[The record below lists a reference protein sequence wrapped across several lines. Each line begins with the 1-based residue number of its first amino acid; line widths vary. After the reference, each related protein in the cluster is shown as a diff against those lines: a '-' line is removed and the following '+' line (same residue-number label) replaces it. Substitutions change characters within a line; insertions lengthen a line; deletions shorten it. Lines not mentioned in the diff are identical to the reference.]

1 MLQGELRA
9 ETRLENLLVSDER
22 TGMTREARPGEAGA
36 KKAALVSTPLL
47 VRDGLTLADVRLETG
62 RRHQIRVQHLLAG
75 LPLWGDARYGGGRPG
90 QQIALWAHSLTFE
103 HPTLKTPVAIESLPP
118 PRARGENSR
127 STRRKTHPNT
137 QRSVLMFD
145 LFLDSLLDGLKDGA
159 WSLPV
164 LFVAY
169 LLMEL
174 LERSQKLNE
183 EILHGYSHRAGPLL
197 GGLLGVAPQCGI
209 SGAAAT
215 LFSTGSVTVGTM
227 LAVFF
232 ATSDEMLPIMLSSV
246 ADGDIRLSSI
256 LLIVPW
262 ARRAA
267 GRGAGL
273 SGQDLLL
280 TKYIRSQKNIHG
292 FCEREHCACDEEE
305 GSVFVSA
312 LKHTLKIAVMLIAVN
327 VVLNFVLGMI
337 GVERLSGSVLNRPF
351 IGEILLALVGL
362 IPNCSVSVVITESYL
377 SGLIGLG
384 GLFAGLLCN
393 AGIGLLVL
401 FRTNKNLKENLVITS
416 TLYGLSAAAG
426 IVITLVSGLL

>member
-1 MLQGELRA
+1 
-9 ETRLENLLVSDER
+9 
-22 TGMTREARPGEAGA
+22 
-36 KKAALVSTPLL
+36 
-47 VRDGLTLADVRLETG
+47 
-62 RRHQIRVQHLLAG
+62 
-75 LPLWGDARYGGGRPG
+75 
-90 QQIALWAHSLTFE
+90 
-103 HPTLKTPVAIESLPP
+103 
-118 PRARGENSR
+118 
-127 STRRKTHPNT
+127 
-137 QRSVLMFD
+137 MFD

-159 WSLPV
+159 WSLPI

-174 LERSQKLNE
+174 LERSQRLNE
-183 EILHGYSHRAGPLL
+183 EILHGYSHKAGPLL
-197 GGLLGVAPQCGI
+197 GGLLGVVPQCGI

-232 ATSDEMLPIMLSSV
+232 ATSDEMLPIMLSSA

-256 LLIVPW
+256 LLIVLGK
-262 ARRAA
+262 AA
-267 GRGAGL
+267 LGVALGYLA
-273 SGQDLLL
+273 DLLL

-292 FCEREHCACDEEE
+292 FCEREHCACDDEE
-305 GSVFVSA
+305 GSVLVSA

-327 VVLNFVLGMI
+327 VVLNFVLGVI
-337 GVERLSGSVLNRPF
+337 GVDRLSGSVLNRPV

-384 GLFAGLLCN
+384 GLFAGLLSN

-426 IVITLVSGLL
+426 VAITLVSGLF

>member
-1 MLQGELRA
+1 
-9 ETRLENLLVSDER
+9 
-22 TGMTREARPGEAGA
+22 
-36 KKAALVSTPLL
+36 
-47 VRDGLTLADVRLETG
+47 
-62 RRHQIRVQHLLAG
+62 
-75 LPLWGDARYGGGRPG
+75 
-90 QQIALWAHSLTFE
+90 
-103 HPTLKTPVAIESLPP
+103 
-118 PRARGENSR
+118 
-127 STRRKTHPNT
+127 
-137 QRSVLMFD
+137 MFD

-256 LLIVPW
+256 LLIVLGK
-262 ARRAA
+262 AA
-267 GRGAGL
+267 LGVALGYLA
-273 SGQDLLL
+273 DLLL

-337 GVERLSGSVLNRPF
+337 GVERLSGSVLNRPV

-384 GLFAGLLCN
+384 GLFAGLLSN

>member
-1 MLQGELRA
+1 
-9 ETRLENLLVSDER
+9 
-22 TGMTREARPGEAGA
+22 
-36 KKAALVSTPLL
+36 
-47 VRDGLTLADVRLETG
+47 
-62 RRHQIRVQHLLAG
+62 
-75 LPLWGDARYGGGRPG
+75 
-90 QQIALWAHSLTFE
+90 
-103 HPTLKTPVAIESLPP
+103 
-118 PRARGENSR
+118 
-127 STRRKTHPNT
+127 
-137 QRSVLMFD
+137 MFD

-197 GGLLGVAPQCGI
+197 GGLLGVVPQCGI

-256 LLIVPW
+256 LLIVLGK
-262 ARRAA
+262 AA
-267 GRGAGL
+267 LGVALGYLA
-273 SGQDLLL
+273 DLLL

-305 GSVFVSA
+305 GNVFVSA

-337 GVERLSGSVLNRPF
+337 GVERLSGSVLNRPV

-384 GLFAGLLCN
+384 GLFAGLLSN

>member
-1 MLQGELRA
+1 
-9 ETRLENLLVSDER
+9 
-22 TGMTREARPGEAGA
+22 
-36 KKAALVSTPLL
+36 
-47 VRDGLTLADVRLETG
+47 
-62 RRHQIRVQHLLAG
+62 
-75 LPLWGDARYGGGRPG
+75 
-90 QQIALWAHSLTFE
+90 
-103 HPTLKTPVAIESLPP
+103 
-118 PRARGENSR
+118 
-127 STRRKTHPNT
+127 
-137 QRSVLMFD
+137 MFD

-183 EILHGYSHRAGPLL
+183 EILHGYSHKAGPLL
-197 GGLLGVAPQCGI
+197 GGLLGVVPQCGI

-232 ATSDEMLPIMLSSV
+232 TTSDEMLPIMLSSV

-256 LLIVPW
+256 LLIVLGK
-262 ARRAA
+262 AA
-267 GRGAGL
+267 LGVALGYLA
-273 SGQDLLL
+273 DLLL

-305 GSVFVSA
+305 GNVFVSA

-384 GLFAGLLCN
+384 GLFAGLLSN

>member
-1 MLQGELRA
+1 
-9 ETRLENLLVSDER
+9 
-22 TGMTREARPGEAGA
+22 
-36 KKAALVSTPLL
+36 
-47 VRDGLTLADVRLETG
+47 
-62 RRHQIRVQHLLAG
+62 
-75 LPLWGDARYGGGRPG
+75 
-90 QQIALWAHSLTFE
+90 
-103 HPTLKTPVAIESLPP
+103 
-118 PRARGENSR
+118 
-127 STRRKTHPNT
+127 
-137 QRSVLMFD
+137 MFD

-183 EILHGYSHRAGPLL
+183 EILHGYSHKAGPLL

-256 LLIVPW
+256 LLIVLGK
-262 ARRAA
+262 AA
-267 GRGAGL
+267 LGVALGYLA
-273 SGQDLLL
+273 DLLL

-305 GSVFVSA
+305 GNVFVSA

-327 VVLNFVLGMI
+327 VILNFVLGMI

-384 GLFAGLLCN
+384 GLFAGLLSN

-426 IVITLVSGLL
+426 IVITFVSGLL

>member
-1 MLQGELRA
+1 
-9 ETRLENLLVSDER
+9 
-22 TGMTREARPGEAGA
+22 
-36 KKAALVSTPLL
+36 
-47 VRDGLTLADVRLETG
+47 
-62 RRHQIRVQHLLAG
+62 
-75 LPLWGDARYGGGRPG
+75 
-90 QQIALWAHSLTFE
+90 
-103 HPTLKTPVAIESLPP
+103 
-118 PRARGENSR
+118 
-127 STRRKTHPNT
+127 
-137 QRSVLMFD
+137 MFD

-183 EILHGYSHRAGPLL
+183 EILHGYSHKAGPLL

-256 LLIVPW
+256 LLIMLGK
-262 ARRAA
+262 AA
-267 GRGAGL
+267 LGVALGYLA
-273 SGQDLLL
+273 DLLL

-384 GLFAGLLCN
+384 GLFAGLLSN

>member
-1 MLQGELRA
+1 
-9 ETRLENLLVSDER
+9 
-22 TGMTREARPGEAGA
+22 
-36 KKAALVSTPLL
+36 
-47 VRDGLTLADVRLETG
+47 
-62 RRHQIRVQHLLAG
+62 
-75 LPLWGDARYGGGRPG
+75 
-90 QQIALWAHSLTFE
+90 
-103 HPTLKTPVAIESLPP
+103 
-118 PRARGENSR
+118 
-127 STRRKTHPNT
+127 
-137 QRSVLMFD
+137 MFD

-183 EILHGYSHRAGPLL
+183 EILHGYSHKAGPLL

-256 LLIVPW
+256 LLIVLGK
-262 ARRAA
+262 AA
-267 GRGAGL
+267 LGVALGYLA
-273 SGQDLLL
+273 DLLL

-337 GVERLSGSVLNRPF
+337 GVERLSGSVLNRPV

-384 GLFAGLLCN
+384 GLFAGLLSN

>member
-1 MLQGELRA
+1 
-9 ETRLENLLVSDER
+9 
-22 TGMTREARPGEAGA
+22 
-36 KKAALVSTPLL
+36 
-47 VRDGLTLADVRLETG
+47 
-62 RRHQIRVQHLLAG
+62 
-75 LPLWGDARYGGGRPG
+75 
-90 QQIALWAHSLTFE
+90 
-103 HPTLKTPVAIESLPP
+103 
-118 PRARGENSR
+118 
-127 STRRKTHPNT
+127 
-137 QRSVLMFD
+137 MFD

-183 EILHGYSHRAGPLL
+183 EILHGYSHKAGPLL

-256 LLIVPW
+256 LLIVLGK
-262 ARRAA
+262 AA
-267 GRGAGL
+267 LGVALGYLA
-273 SGQDLLL
+273 DLLL

-292 FCEREHCACDEEE
+292 FCEREHCACDKDE
-305 GSVFVSA
+305 GNVFVSA
-312 LKHTLKIAVMLIAVN
+312 LKHTLKIAVMLIVVN
-327 VVLNFVLGMI
+327 VVLNFVLGVI
-337 GVERLSGSVLNRPF
+337 GVERLSGSVLNRPV

-384 GLFAGLLCN
+384 GLFAGLLSN

-401 FRTNKNLKENLVITS
+401 FRTNKNMKENLVITS
-416 TLYGLSAAAG
+416 TLYGLSVVAG
-426 IVITLVSGLL
+426 LAITLVSGLF

>member
-1 MLQGELRA
+1 
-9 ETRLENLLVSDER
+9 
-22 TGMTREARPGEAGA
+22 
-36 KKAALVSTPLL
+36 
-47 VRDGLTLADVRLETG
+47 
-62 RRHQIRVQHLLAG
+62 
-75 LPLWGDARYGGGRPG
+75 
-90 QQIALWAHSLTFE
+90 
-103 HPTLKTPVAIESLPP
+103 
-118 PRARGENSR
+118 
-127 STRRKTHPNT
+127 
-137 QRSVLMFD
+137 MFD

-197 GGLLGVAPQCGI
+197 GGLLGVVPQCGI

-256 LLIVPW
+256 LLIVLGK
-262 ARRAA
+262 AA
-267 GRGAGL
+267 LGVALGYLA
-273 SGQDLLL
+273 DLLL

-327 VVLNFVLGMI
+327 VVLNFVLGVI

-384 GLFAGLLCN
+384 GLFAGLLSN

-416 TLYGLSAAAG
+416 TLYGLSVAAG
-426 IVITLVSGLL
+426 LAITLVSGLF

>member
-1 MLQGELRA
+1 
-9 ETRLENLLVSDER
+9 
-22 TGMTREARPGEAGA
+22 
-36 KKAALVSTPLL
+36 
-47 VRDGLTLADVRLETG
+47 
-62 RRHQIRVQHLLAG
+62 
-75 LPLWGDARYGGGRPG
+75 
-90 QQIALWAHSLTFE
+90 
-103 HPTLKTPVAIESLPP
+103 
-118 PRARGENSR
+118 
-127 STRRKTHPNT
+127 
-137 QRSVLMFD
+137 MFD

-256 LLIVPW
+256 LLIVLGK
-262 ARRAA
+262 AA
-267 GRGAGL
+267 LGVALGYLA
-273 SGQDLLL
+273 DLLL